1 MEDVI
6 YIILGLVW
14 VVFSVI
20 NANKKKQQP
29 ASPGR
34 PKSELEE
41 IFGELFPKPDKNVR
55 NDESIPY
62 EEYTAEQ
69 DFPAAE
75 ESTQETLQPLGA
87 YDAFTG
93 EWNDEAA
100 NPVEVIEEEKPA
112 FTLSASEKHEQ
123 DAPKNEHLYNDAVFP
138 LDLRKAVIYQA
149 ILQRPEY

>member
-20 NANKKKQQP
+20 NANKKKQQS
-29 ASPGR
+29 ATPGR

-41 IFGELFPKPDKNVR
+41 IFGELFPKPEKNVR

-100 NPVEVIEEEKPA
+100 NPVEVIEEEIQA
-112 FTLSASEKHEQ
+112 VTLSTSDKQEQ
-123 DAPKNEHLYNDAVFP
+123 DVAKYEHFHNDAVFP

>member
-41 IFGELFPKPDKNVR
+41 IFGELFPKPGKNVT
-55 NDESIPY
+55 NTESIPY
-62 EEYTAEQ
+62 EEYSAEQ
-69 DFPAAE
+69 DFPSAE

-100 NPVEVIEEEKPA
+100 NPVEVIEAEKPTV
-112 FTLSASEKHEQ
+112 TLSTSDKHEQ
-123 DAPKNEHLYNDAVFP
+123 DAAKYEHFHNDAVFP
-138 LDLRKAVIYQA
+138 LDLRKAIIYQA

>member
-29 ASPGR
+29 ATPGR
-34 PKSELEE
+34 PKNELEE
-41 IFGELFPKPDKNVR
+41 IFGELFPKPEKNVR

-100 NPVEVIEEEKPA
+100 NPVEVIEEEIQA
-112 FTLSASEKHEQ
+112 VTLSTSDKQEQ
-123 DAPKNEHLYNDAVFP
+123 DVAKYEHFHNDAVFP

>member
-34 PKSELEE
+34 PKNELEE
-41 IFGELFPKPDKNVR
+41 IFGELFPKPDKNVT
-55 NDESIPY
+55 NTESIPY
-62 EEYTAEQ
+62 EEYSAEQ
-69 DFPAAE
+69 DFPSAE

-100 NPVEVIEEEKPA
+100 NPVEVIEAEKPTV
-112 FTLSASEKHEQ
+112 TLSTTDKQEQ
-123 DAPKNEHLYNDAVFP
+123 DAAKYEHFHNDAVFP
-138 LDLRKAVIYQA
+138 LDLRKAIIYQA